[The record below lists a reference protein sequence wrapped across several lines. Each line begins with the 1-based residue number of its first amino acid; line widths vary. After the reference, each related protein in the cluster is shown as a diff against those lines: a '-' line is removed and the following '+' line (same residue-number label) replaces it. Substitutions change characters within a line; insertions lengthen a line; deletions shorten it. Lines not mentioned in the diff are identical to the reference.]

1 MSSKTTPSAEG
12 LVDQRFDSGA
22 SLSFPSSEPNSAG
35 EDGAAAEEAAPL
47 PCLCC
52 SAEFAAAE
60 RDALSAHLLSEHR
73 LVVADLAL
81 VADLAQ
87 YCRYWAPRLR
97 TPAQLKEYCFTVLT
111 NTGPTDAVPSEEYFL
126 LSPKLDEDRL
136 LRERLQRARLER
148 VLARQQRERTMTF
161 SRGCLFCRLQY
172 SGRLAGFFDHLAEDH
187 NFGVGRPDNIV
198 FGPEFIDAIEAKL
211 EALRCLFCDGAFRDR
226 ATLKEHMRKKQ
237 HKKINPAHTAFD
249 RFYVINYLEF
259 GKGWQELQQERDE
272 GPPTGFDEP
281 GSDDDWSDWQEAPS
295 SGAVCLFC
303 DFATVDVDALSA
315 HMRAEH
321 QFDFPELKSRLRL
334 SFYQQVKLVNYIR
347 RQMVER
353 ACLFCQETLPTR
365 ATLLEHLRA
374 ADHLRVPEPA
384 VWDQPQYF
392 FPTYEN
398 DSLLYALEEA
408 DGADDDVPVF
418 AEDALDVRQSV
429 LADSAVRLELGG
441 HA

>member
-1 MSSKTTPSAEG
+1 MSSEPDTIER
-12 LVDQRFDSGA
+12 LVDQRFDSGP
-22 SLSFPSSEPNSAG
+22 SLSFPCGDPDPGAEGDASA
-35 EDGAAAEEAAPL
+35 DQSAPL

-52 SAEFAAAE
+52 SAEFPSSD
-60 RDALSAHLLSEHR
+60 RDALSAHLLSEHC

-81 VADLAQ
+81 VADLDQ

-97 TPAQLKEYCFTVLT
+97 ADGGLRQYCFTVLT
-111 NTGPTDAVPSEEYFL
+111 NTGPSDAAPSEEYFL

-172 SGRLAGFFDHLAEDH
+172 SGRLAGFFDHLAEAH
-187 NFGVGRPDNIV
+187 NFSVGRPDNIV

-211 EALRCLFCDGAFRDR
+211 EALRCLFCDGVFPDR

-249 RFYVINYLEF
+249 KFYVINYLEF
-259 GKGWQELQQERDE
+259 GKGWQEIQQERDE

-281 GSDDDWSDWQEAPS
+281 GSDDDWSDWTEAPS

-303 DFATVDVDALSA
+303 DFSTIDVDALSA

-374 ADHLRVPEPA
+374 ADHLRVPEPSI
-384 VWDQPQYF
+384 WDQPQYF

-408 DGADDDVPVF
+408 EGADDDVPVF
-418 AEDALDVRQSV
+418 PEDAVDVRQSV
-429 LADSAVRLELGG
+429 LADSAVRQELGG